1 MRPRCRSY
9 PWGSMLGIDGHGA
22 RGGAPI
28 RDLADA
34 PTASAVLAVF
44 SGVMW
49 MIAAGMMFLDVR
61 AGAIAGA
68 IAALLVWLSA
78 RRA

>member
-1 MRPRCRSY
+1 MRPRRRSY
-9 PWGSMLGIDGHGA
+9 PWGSMLGIDASQA
-22 RGGAPI
+22 RGGESI

-49 MIAAGMMFLDVR
+49 MIAAGLLFLDLR

-68 IAALLVWLSA
+68 AATWLVWLSA